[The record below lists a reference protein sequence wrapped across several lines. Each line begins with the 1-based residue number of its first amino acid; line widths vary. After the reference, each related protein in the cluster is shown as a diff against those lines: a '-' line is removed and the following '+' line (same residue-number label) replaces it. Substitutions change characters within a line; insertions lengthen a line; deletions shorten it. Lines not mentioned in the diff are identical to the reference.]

1 MKATIMV
8 VDDDPMYVDL
18 VTYGLERAGYETVAA
33 RNGADAAA
41 VIENKR
47 PDAILVDLLMP
58 VMDGMKFLNWLREK
72 AKLEIPTLMLTS
84 LDDRALVVDA
94 LVAGAA
100 DVVLKPVSLETLL
113 EKLSAMIGKPQS
125 VEQAE
130 AVEAREGAREGNL
143 LSEP

>member
-1 MKATIMV
+1 MV
-8 VDDDPMYVDL
+8 VDDDPMYVEL
-18 VTYGLERAGYETVAA
+18 LTYGLERAGYETVAA

-58 VMDGMKFLNWLREK
+58 VMDGMKFLTWLTEK
-72 AKLEIPTLMLTS
+72 AKLEIPTLILTS
-84 LDDRALVVDA
+84 LDDRAFVVDA

-113 EKLSAMIGKPQS
+113 EKLSAILPKPQN
-125 VEQAE
+125 VEPAGD
-130 AVEAREGAREGNL
+130 VDAREGARERDL